1 MAFGTGLIWVYSST
15 SGVVMPAFQPMVP
28 DLAQQIGAVEHAQ
41 LAWHREWRARRS
53 LSALSTVSAPYLAA
67 ATATRARR
75 STRSSRGAL
84 DVRGRRRALLDSS
97 GSGWESRVSIV
108 FAAPVQ
114 RLVRARPDGTSP
126 AWPALYSGARVFVD
140 RCRDANDKV
149 FGRDAER
156 LRRSS
161 WPPGSSTTPHR
172 LPVRHVRR
180 RDCGGVPAA
189 ALRTCRTARRP
200 GVVQH
205 ARQSRAKA
213 DGRGQPATLWRW
225 SMAGDCG
232 RKWYAVRHATC
243 SRYAERCP
251 LTTDRRHACTGCALS
266 RSPASTAC

>member
-1 MAFGTGLIWVYSST
+1 MMAFGTGLISVYNST
-15 SGVVMPAFQPMVP
+15 SCPWCRTSRSR
-28 DLAQQIGAVEHAQ
+28 LAPSNTFTSRVRSPWVAGWSIF
-41 LAWHREWRARRS
+41 RRS
-53 LSALSTVSAPYLAA
+53 PPWVPCTLRRRLAL
-67 ATATRARR
+67 TRARC
-75 STRSSRGAL
+75 SARSSRGGSRCPWSAQ
-84 DVRGRRRALLDSS
+84 RSAGFCS
-97 GSGWESRVSIV
+97 GSGWESRVSIM

-114 RLVRARPDGTSP
+114 RLIRARPDRTSP

-156 LRRSS
+156 LKRSS

-180 RDCGGVPAA
+180 RDCGGTPAA
-189 ALRTCRTARRP
+189 ALRTCRTARRQVWYNML
-200 GVVQH
+200 GSH
-205 ARQSRAKA
+205 ARKRTVVAS
-213 DGRGQPATLWRW
+213 PAT

-251 LTTDRRHACTGCALS
+251 LTTDRRHAGTGCALS